1 MLYLTQFYIVLDFFK
16 KIQTQIPTTRV
27 HSPLMNAPAQTPYSY
42 SCIQKT
48 GPVTTNER
56 IIL

>member
-1 MLYLTQFYIVLDFFK
+1 MLYLTQFYIVLDLK
-16 KIQTQIPTTRV
+16 KIQMQIPTTRV
-27 HSPLMNAPAQTPYSY
+27 HSPLMNTSAQTPYSY

-56 IIL
+56 IIP

>member
-1 MLYLTQFYIVLDFFK
+1 MLYLTQFYIVLDLK
-16 KIQTQIPTTRV
+16 KIQMQIPTTRV
-27 HSPLMNAPAQTPYSY
+27 HSPLMNTSAQTPYSY

-48 GPVTTNER
+48 GPVTTNKR